1 MAVKDIAE
9 KILEDYPDVFA
20 DIVNGFLFSGKKVIK
35 PDELEDTQLR
45 YHESKAKGGLRNMCN
60 VIDEYLAKG
69 EKRGREKGK
78 KIGEAEANERVA
90 IDMLKDNEPIAKIK
104 KYSKL
109 PEAAICKLAKS
120 LGVAVVL

>member
-1 MAVKDIAE
+1 
-9 KILEDYPDVFA
+9 
-20 DIVNGFLFSGKKVIK
+20 
-35 PDELEDTQLR
+35 
-45 YHESKAKGGLRNMCN
+45 MCN

-90 IDMLKDNEPIAKIK
+90 IDMLKDNESIAKIK

-109 PEAAICKLAKS
+109 PEAAIRKLAKS